1 MQLGSDLEDLL
12 RRMKVKMAIR
22 TVEPVVRQEEKE
34 TGRMVFVERLSGQR
48 TTDNGQRT
56 AENGKWITDNLSV
69 MLTLSPQL
77 PFSA

>member
-12 RRMKVKMAIR
+12 RRMKVKMAIG

-34 TGRMVFVERLSGQR
+34 TGRIVFVERLSGQR
-48 TTDNGQRT
+48 TT
-56 AENGKWITDNLSV
+56 ENGKWITDNLSV